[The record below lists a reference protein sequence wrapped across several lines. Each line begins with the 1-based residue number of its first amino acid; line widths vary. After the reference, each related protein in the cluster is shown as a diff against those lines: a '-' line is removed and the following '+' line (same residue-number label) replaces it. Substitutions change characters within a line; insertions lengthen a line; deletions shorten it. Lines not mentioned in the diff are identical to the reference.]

1 MIIIESIQIFKNN
14 EEILINKKKL
24 AKGILSKKLLEEYR
38 RRISKLAKRKFKFTE
53 EDTLMVCFRYTDNG

>member
-24 AKGILSKKLLEEYR
+24 TKEITSKKLLEEYR
-38 RRISKLAKRKFKFTE
+38 CRISKLTKKKFKFTE
-53 EDTLMVCFRYTDNG
+53 EDTLMICFRYTDNG